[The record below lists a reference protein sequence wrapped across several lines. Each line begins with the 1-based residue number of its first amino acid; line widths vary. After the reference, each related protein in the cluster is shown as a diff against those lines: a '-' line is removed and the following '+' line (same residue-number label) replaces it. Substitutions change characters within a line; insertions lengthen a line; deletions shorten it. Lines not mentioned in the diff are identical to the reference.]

1 MTEENEKNTLE
12 KLNEAFLDFTENVF
26 GESGREFIE
35 KTQKQVNEF
44 NVAAI
49 KAFVEFGDEILENTQ
64 LGENEMIQKSS
75 NTVKDLLRQFN
86 LLEEESEEDF

>member
-1 MTEENEKNTLE
+1 MTEENEKNTLG

-26 GESGREFIE
+26 GESGREFME

-49 KAFVEFGDEILENTQ
+49 KAFVEFGDQILENTQ
-64 LGENEMIQKSS
+64 LGENEMVQKSS

>member
-1 MTEENEKNTLE
+1 MSEENEKNTLE
-12 KLNEAFLDFTENVF
+12 KLNKAFLDFTESVF

-35 KTQKQVNEF
+35 KTQTQVNEF

-49 KAFVEFGDEILENTQ
+49 KAFVEFGDQILENTQ
-64 LGENEMIQKSS
+64 LGENEMVQKSS

>member
-1 MTEENEKNTLE
+1 MAEENEKNTLE
-12 KLNEAFLDFTENVF
+12 KLNTAFLDFTESVF

-35 KTQKQVNEF
+35 KTQTQVNEF

-49 KAFVEFGDEILENTQ
+49 KAFVEFGDQILENTQ
-64 LGENEMIQKSS
+64 LGENEMVQKSS
-75 NTVKDLLRQFN
+75 NTVKDLLRQYN

>member
-12 KLNEAFLDFTENVF
+12 KLNEAFLDFTENAF
-26 GESGREFIE
+26 GESGREFME
-35 KTQKQVNEF
+35 KTQKQVKEF

-49 KAFVEFGDEILENTQ
+49 KAFIEFGDQILENTK
-64 LGENEMIQKSS
+64 LGENEMVQKSS
-75 NTVKDLLRQFN
+75 NTVKDLLRQYN